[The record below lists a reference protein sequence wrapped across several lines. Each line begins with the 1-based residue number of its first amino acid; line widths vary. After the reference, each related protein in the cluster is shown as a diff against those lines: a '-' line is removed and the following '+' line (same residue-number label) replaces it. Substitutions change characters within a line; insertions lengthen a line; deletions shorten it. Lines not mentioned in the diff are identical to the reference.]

1 MTEPFLSPEKAGKT
15 AGLQQHAWWS
25 PSEKTQGWTI
35 SILIDYLLD
44 NYWQLHMD
52 SDILSRG
59 LTRPPAPLFKI
70 QLASFQIIKRSKLP
84 IRKFLEYIIKK
95 GLSLIPLWQIS

>member
-25 PSEKTQGWTI
+25 PSKAEPF

-59 LTRPPAPLFKI
+59 LTRPLATPLFKI
-70 QLASFQIIKRSKLP
+70 QLASFQIIKRSKLS
-84 IRKFLEYIIKK
+84 IRKFL
-95 GLSLIPLWQIS
+95 